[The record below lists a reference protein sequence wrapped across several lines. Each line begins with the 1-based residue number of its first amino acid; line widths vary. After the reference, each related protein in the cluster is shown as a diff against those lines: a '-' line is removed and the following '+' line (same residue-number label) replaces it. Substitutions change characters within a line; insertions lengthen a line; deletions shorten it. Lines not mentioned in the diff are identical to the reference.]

1 MAENETNKL
10 DLISIGEAMAELRN
24 GAVAGSRADFKV
36 GFAGDTYNTAVY
48 CKRSM
53 GEGAKVGFFTRV
65 GQDPLSAEFVVRAQ
79 EEGLDPSFIAHDG
92 DHLIGI
98 YSVTTDS
105 TGERSFSYWRDN
117 SAARQLFSH
126 DEASQHLPD
135 ARIYY
140 LSGITLAILSPS
152 ARRRVMDHLKH
163 LAETKDAMIAFDS
176 NYRPKLWENQS
187 VARQT
192 ISEMWDIANI
202 ALPSIDD
209 EMDLYDDTDEDAVI
223 ARFARNE
230 WRACAIK
237 RGVRGPVSPHLSI
250 DLHPKFEPAS
260 KVIDTTAAGDSF
272 NGGYLTALLQGE
284 DETSCLQKGHAL
296 ASRVV
301 GHSGAIIRE
310 SK

>member
-1 MAENETNKL
+1 MAENGTNKL

-48 CKRSM
+48 CNRTM
-53 GEGAKVGFFTRV
+53 GEGANVGFFTRV
-65 GQDPLSAEFVVRAQ
+65 GLDPLSAEFAVRAQ

-163 LAETKDAMIAFDS
+163 LAQTTDALIAFDS

-223 ARFARNE
+223 ARFARHE

-260 KVIDTTAAGDSF
+260 KVVDTTAAGDSF
-272 NGGYLTALLQGE
+272 NGGYLAAFLQGE
-284 DETSCLQKGHAL
+284 DETSCLLKGHEV

-301 GHSGAIIRE
+301 GHPGAIIRE
-310 SK
+310 SE